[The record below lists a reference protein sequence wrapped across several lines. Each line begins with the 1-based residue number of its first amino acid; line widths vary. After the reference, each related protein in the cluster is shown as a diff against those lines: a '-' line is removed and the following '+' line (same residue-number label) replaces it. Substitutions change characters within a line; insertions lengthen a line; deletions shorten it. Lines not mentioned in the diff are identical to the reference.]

1 VETRER
7 RQILIGGV
15 VLVTLGVLIVLNS
28 VTKFGFEKSWPIL
41 LIVIAVT
48 TLAQSPKD
56 LVGWFIG
63 VVGAV
68 FLIDNNWTI
77 SVGWV
82 KTYVMPTLLILIGLF
97 MLYRRSKK

>member
-1 VETRER
+1 MEQREK

-15 VLVTLGVLIVLNS
+15 VLVLIGVLIVLNQF
-28 VTKFGFEKSWPIL
+28 TDFGFGKSWPLL

-48 TLAQSPKD
+48 TLAQSPRD

-63 VVGAV
+63 VVGVV
-68 FLIDNNWTI
+68 FLIDNNWSI
-77 SVGWV
+77 NVGWV
-82 KTYVMPTLLILIGLF
+82 KTYVMPTLLIIIGLF

>member
-1 VETRER
+1 VEPRDR

-15 VLVTLGVLIVLNS
+15 VLVTLGILIMLNS
-28 VTKFGFEKSWPIL
+28 FTTFGFDKSWPIL
-41 LIVIAVT
+41 LIVIAIT
-48 TLAQSPKD
+48 TLAQSPED

-68 FLIDNNWTI
+68 FLIDNNWSI
-77 SVGWV
+77 NVGWV
-82 KTYVMPTLLILIGLF
+82 KTYVMPALLIIIGLF

>member
-1 VETRER
+1 VEQREK

-15 VLVTLGVLIVLNS
+15 VLVSLGILIVLNQF
-28 VTKFGFEKSWPIL
+28 TDFGFSRSWPLL
-41 LIVIAVT
+41 LIVIAIT

-63 VVGAV
+63 VVGVV
-68 FLIDNNWTI
+68 FLIDNNWSI
-77 SVGWV
+77 NVGWV
-82 KTYVMPTLLILIGLF
+82 KTYVMPTLLIIIGLF

>member
-1 VETRER
+1 VEPRER
-7 RQILIGGV
+7 KQILIGGV
-15 VLVTLGVLIVLNS
+15 VLVTLGILIMLNS
-28 VTKFGFEKSWPIL
+28 FTKFGFDKSWPIL
-41 LIVIAVT
+41 LIVISVT

-68 FLIDNNWTI
+68 FLIDNNW
-77 SVGWV
+77 SVNVGWV
-82 KTYVMPTLLILIGLF
+82 KTYVMPTLLIIIGLF

>member
-1 VETRER
+1 VEPRDR

-15 VLVTLGVLIVLNS
+15 VLVTLGILIVLNS
-28 VTKFGFEKSWPIL
+28 FTTFGFDKSWPIL
-41 LIVIAVT
+41 LIVIAIT

-68 FLIDNNWTI
+68 FLIDNNWSI
-77 SVGWV
+77 NVGWV
-82 KTYVMPTLLILIGLF
+82 KTYVMPALLIIIGLF